1 MKFIG
6 LILMCAAS
14 SMALLLPA
22 IGVVKFPILDQA
34 SLQQAQA
41 STSQDPLQST
51 PAQNPDPQTSAG
63 LLIAAQVSGADNAPQ
78 VPQPPAPTSE
88 LLGKL
93 PFTQIPS
100 QRMGLGVWLL
110 LVPSILLG
118 LAMWTFGSN
127 PKTSK

>member
-63 LLIAAQVSGADNAPQ
+63 LLIAAQVSGADIAPH
-78 VPQPPAPTSE
+78 VPQPPAPNSE

-110 LVPSILLG
+110 LVPAILLG

>member
-63 LLIAAQVSGADNAPQ
+63 LLVAAQVSGADNAPQ
-78 VPQPPAPTSE
+78 APQPPAPTSE

>member
-1 MKFIG
+1 MKFFG

-14 SMALLLPA
+14 SMTLLLPA
-22 IGVVKFPILDQA
+22 MGVVKFPILDQA
-34 SLQQAQA
+34 SLQSA
-41 STSQDPLQST
+41 
-51 PAQNPDPQTSAG
+51 PAQNTDPQTSAG
-63 LLIAAQVSGADNAPQ
+63 LLVAAQVSGADNAPQ
-78 VPQPPAPTSE
+78 LPQPPSPTSE

>member
-22 IGVVKFPILDQA
+22 IGVVKFPILDQE

-41 STSQDPLQST
+41 STSQDSPQST
-51 PAQNPDPQTSAG
+51 PAQNPDPQTSTG
-63 LLIAAQVSGADNAPQ
+63 LLVAAQVSGADNAPQ
-78 VPQPPAPTSE
+78 APQPPAPTSE

-100 QRMGLGVWLL
+100 QRTGLGIWLL